1 MLKKIFIIF
10 GMATPMIIHFI
21 VMSFILV
28 LVLLNIKYGV
38 ESVLM
43 STNYFYLVDSIYEM
57 VYTLYLGSLIS
68 FTVLYS
74 SYLFFA
80 KVINNRKRINTIE
93 G

>member
-1 MLKKIFIIF
+1 
-10 GMATPMIIHFI
+10 
-21 VMSFILV
+21 
-28 LVLLNIKYGV
+28 LLNIKYGV